1 MGEGRRRL
9 AYQPALDGFR
19 ALAVLA
25 VLLYH
30 NGTSIFPGGF
40 LGVDAFFV
48 LSGYLITTLLVLEW
62 QADRGI
68 RLRAFWGRRARR
80 LLPAL
85 LVTLVL
91 VGVYAYLA
99 VPADEL
105 SRIRGDGIATLLYV
119 QNWQLVFT
127 HQSYFEQFVSPSP
140 LRHAWS
146 LAIEEQWYLVWP
158 MVIAGLLAVTR
169 GRLARLIP
177 IVAGLALASA
187 TLMFVLYQR
196 DGDPSRVYY
205 GTDTRSQTLLIG
217 AVLALVLLW
226 RGAPQRRWSRGLVE
240 GAGILAAVY
249 VVVLFVRLDDTSA
262 WAYRGGLSL
271 AAVAFGMVI
280 LAAVQPSGLVLRRVL
295 SWEPLRLLGLISYG
309 VYLYHWPIFLW
320 LTPSRTGLEG
330 TTLLLVRFGITL
342 VAATASYVFV
352 EMPVR
357 RLEMPRVAWLVAAPA
372 AGVMVVVVLVVG
384 TLGAT
389 SNPSLVTRA
398 LSDDDTEELGD
409 VEGEVPTLAEPF
421 GPAPPGMVSVLTTGD
436 SQAFTLAGT
445 LGGPNEP
452 LFGLGIWGQGATTL
466 GCGTVGGEQ
475 HIGSRR
481 GENLHCQRVPAIY
494 QQGVDDIDPDVV
506 LYLAGAWDVF
516 DRELDGRMLRVGTP
530 EYEHAIVAALDGY
543 RELLTRRGARFVILT
558 TPCFDQVE
566 RFENDGVAT
575 RNDTERIGWLNS
587 VWRRYAK
594 DRSNTTSLIDFH
606 GFVCDRQG
614 VRPELA
620 RIPLRSDGV
629 HFTYQGGNRVWEWLV
644 PRIKDIAARYPRD
657 GATS

>member
-357 RLEMPRVAWLVAAPA
+357 RLEMPRVAWLVAAPVAPRAGA
-372 AGVMVVVVLVVG
+372 ASFTARDSSCPWTPHASVPPIWQISFHSAARSGSTESRDWRTRAISARRGSALIRARVTG
-384 TLGAT
+384 SANGAT
-389 SNPSLVTRA
+389 A
-398 LSDDDTEELGD
+398 
-409 VEGEVPTLAEPF
+409 
-421 GPAPPGMVSVLTTGD
+421 
-436 SQAFTLAGT
+436 
-445 LGGPNEP
+445 
-452 LFGLGIWGQGATTL
+452 
-466 GCGTVGGEQ
+466 
-475 HIGSRR
+475 
-481 GENLHCQRVPAIY
+481 
-494 QQGVDDIDPDVV
+494 
-506 LYLAGAWDVF
+506 
-516 DRELDGRMLRVGTP
+516 
-530 EYEHAIVAALDGY
+530 
-543 RELLTRRGARFVILT
+543 
-558 TPCFDQVE
+558 
-566 RFENDGVAT
+566 
-575 RNDTERIGWLNS
+575 
-587 VWRRYAK
+587 
-594 DRSNTTSLIDFH
+594 
-606 GFVCDRQG
+606 
-614 VRPELA
+614 
-620 RIPLRSDGV
+620 
-629 HFTYQGGNRVWEWLV
+629 
-644 PRIKDIAARYPRD
+644 
-657 GATS
+657 ATSTMPKRPLGSLGSG